1 MKSIQV
7 LWLLIQTPLVPSVYY
22 CGYTARC
29 QAGPSIAYKQLFY
42 LHLHFWHLSF
52 DVSCTVPA
60 PVTVMVTP
68 PVSTI
73 LPGPSTNLTCTVE
86 ISPAVD
92 VPVTVTTVWTGPA
105 GFMTTNTAHPVM
117 GSTTTYSST
126 IMVSSFGTYIS
137 RNYTCTATVKA
148 MSSKFLTAL

>member
-1 MKSIQV
+1 MYS
-7 LWLLIQTPLVPSVYY
+7 SSSGY
-22 CGYTARC
+22 CDG
-29 QAGPSIAYKQLFY
+29 
-42 LHLHFWHLSF
+42 
-52 DVSCTVPA
+52 D
-60 PVTVMVTP
+60 P

-126 IMVSSFGTYIS
+126 AMVSSFGTYIS

-148 MSSKFLTAL
+148 VSSEFLTDSVGYSSSRVTVGKVAD